1 MFTPIHRALGLEP
14 GNLTMNDIN
23 QVIAGKVEETSDLDW
38 KKKFYSIQNNA
49 VMEEVAK
56 DIAAMANS
64 GGGWIVF
71 GIKEDGENNAAS
83 SVNPI
88 QWSADNER
96 QIRNI
101 AYSKIGPP
109 VVGIEFSKIPCGEN
123 PDDGYVVLMHIPD
136 SVDAPHFARKGDD
149 AFRAPWR
156 NGPHTEF
163 MTERDIERGF
173 RERFQRGVEQE
184 KTLQG
189 YFEQAAEAL
198 NPEQGVF
205 LAIAAVP
212 VTPIISAD
220 SITSGTASNYTRPWA
235 YSYFMASHHGE
246 HSEEHQVP
254 TSHTFMS
261 TSHTFIWNTGEYVK
275 GMRQWVLRSYA
286 LVPEDAK
293 YRKYLHDDG
302 TLLGAYQLGGVYN
315 KPSASNQ
322 YPVGKPNHCRSKD
335 IESSLIDFFSLLR
348 DHAQER
354 RVSGGFRIRVGLVG
368 DANSPILVRTFDGF
382 MQVLTDESYSEP
394 IKRFQPVS
402 TFIDPLAPIEDILPQ
417 LRTLALDIVNQGG
430 IQNLQIIAGEES

>member
-14 GNLTMNDIN
+14 GDLTLEII
-23 QVIAGKVEETSDLDW
+23 QKAIEEGLEETSDLDW
-38 KKKFYSIQNNA
+38 KKELYNYKKPAWF
-49 VMEEVAK
+49 EESSK

-71 GIKEDGENNAAS
+71 GVGEDGKNNGAS
-83 SVNPI
+83 SINPI
-88 QWSADNER
+88 QWSATDEQR
-96 QIRNI
+96 ILKA

-109 VVGIEFSKIPCGEN
+109 VVGIEFSKIPYGEN

-136 SVDAPHFARKGDD
+136 SADAPHFARKGDD
-149 AFRAPWR
+149 AFVAPQR

-163 MTERDIERGF
+163 MTDRDIERGF

-212 VTPIISAD
+212 ITPIISAD
-220 SITSGTASNYTRPWA
+220 PIPSGTASEYSHPQA
-235 YSYFMASHHGE
+235 YSYFIASHQGK
-246 HSEEHQVP
+246 SPKEEKIE
-254 TSHTFMS
+254 TEF
-261 TSHTFIWNTGEYVK
+261 TFIWNLGEHVK
-275 GMRQWVLRSYA
+275 GMRRWVIRNLQQTTGG
-286 LVPEDAK
+286 K

-302 TLLGAYQLGGVYN
+302 TLVGAYQLGGVYN
-315 KPSASNQ
+315 ESAPSDQ

-335 IESSLIDFFSLLR
+335 IESALIDFFSLLR
-348 DHAQER
+348 EHAKER

-368 DANSPILVRTFDGF
+368 DSNSPILVRTFEGLINIL
-382 MQVLTDESYSEP
+382 MDEKYSEP
-394 IKRFQPVS
+394 INRFQPVS
-402 TFIDPLAPIEDILPQ
+402 AFIDPLAPIEDILPP

-430 IQNLQIIAGEES
+430 IQNLQVIAGEES

>member
-23 QVIAGKVEETSDLDW
+23 QVIAGKVEETADLDW

-71 GIKEDGENNAAS
+71 GIKEDGENNVAS

-109 VVGIEFSKIPCGEN
+109 VAGIEFFKIPCGEN
-123 PDDGYVVLMHIPD
+123 PDEGYIVLMHIPD
-136 SVDAPHFARKGDD
+136 SVYAPHFARKGDD

-235 YSYFMASHHGE
+235 YSYFMASRRGNC
-246 HSEEHQVP
+246 SKEEKIE
-254 TSHTFMS
+254 TEFN
-261 TSHTFIWNTGEYVK
+261 FIWSQGECVK
-275 GMRQWVLRSYA
+275 GMRQWVVRSSA
-286 LVPEDAK
+286 QAAAK
-293 YRKYLHDDG
+293 YRKHLHDDG

-315 KPSASNQ
+315 ESAPSDQ
-322 YPVGKPNHCRSKD
+322 YPVGKPNHCMSRD
-335 IESSLIDFFSLLR
+335 IEHALIDFFSLLR
-348 DHAQER
+348 EHAKER
-354 RVSGGFRIRVGLVG
+354 RVSGGFHIRVGLVG
-368 DANSPILVRTFDGF
+368 DANSPILVRTFEGLINIL
-382 MQVLTDESYSEP
+382 MDEKYSEP
-394 IKRFQPVS
+394 INRFQPVS
-402 TFIDPLAPIEDILPQ
+402 TFIDPLAPIEDVLPP
-417 LRTLALDIVNQGG
+417 LRTLALDIVNQGN
-430 IQNLQIIAGEES
+430 IQNLQVIAEEEY

>member
-23 QVIAGKVEETSDLDW
+23 QVIAEKVEETADLDW
-38 KKKFYSIQNNA
+38 KKKFYGIQNNA

-56 DIAAMANS
+56 DISAMANS

-109 VVGIEFSKIPCGEN
+109 VAGIEFFKIPCGEN
-123 PDDGYVVLMHIPD
+123 PDEGYIVLMHIPD
-136 SVDAPHFARKGDD
+136 SVYAPHFARKGDD

-156 NGPHTEF
+156 NGPHTVF

-212 VTPIISAD
+212 VTPKISAGPVD
-220 SITSGTASNYTRPWA
+220 RRTAIQHTNPWA
-235 YSYFMASHHGE
+235 YSYLMASRRGNC
-246 HSEEHQVP
+246 SKEEKIE
-254 TSHTFMS
+254 TEFN
-261 TSHTFIWNTGEYVK
+261 FIWNQGEHVK
-275 GMRQWVLRSYA
+275 GMRRWVIRNLPQTTA
-286 LVPEDAK
+286 GK

-315 KPSASNQ
+315 ESAPSHQ

-335 IESSLIDFFSLLR
+335 IESALIDFFSLLR
-348 DHAQER
+348 EHAKER
-354 RVSGGFRIRVGLVG
+354 RTSGGFHIRVGLVG
-368 DANSPILVRTFDGF
+368 NANSPILVRTIDRFR
-382 MQVLTDESYSEP
+382 QALTEESYSEP
-394 IKRFQPVS
+394 VKRFQPVS
-402 TFIDPLAPIEDILPQ
+402 TFVDPLAPIEDILPS

-430 IQNLQIIAGEES
+430 IQNLQVIAREES

>member
-23 QVIAGKVEETSDLDW
+23 QVIAGKVEETADLDW

-136 SVDAPHFARKGDD
+136 SVDAPHFTRKGDD

-173 RERFQRGVEQE
+173 RERFQRRAEQE

-189 YFEQAAEAL
+189 YFEEATEAL

-212 VTPIISAD
+212 VTPKISAGSVD
-220 SITSGTASNYTRPWA
+220 RDKAIQHTNPWA
-235 YSYFMASHHGE
+235 YSYLIASRRGNC
-246 HSEEHQVP
+246 SKEEKIE
-254 TSHTFMS
+254 TEFN
-261 TSHTFIWNTGEYVK
+261 FIWNQGEHVK
-275 GMRQWVLRSYA
+275 GMRRWVIRNLPQTIA
-286 LVPEDAK
+286 GK

-302 TLLGAYQLGGVYN
+302 TLVGAYQLGGVYN

-322 YPVGKPNHCRSKD
+322 YPVGKPNHCMSAD
-335 IESSLIDFFSLLR
+335 IEKALIDFFSLLR
-348 DHAQER
+348 EHAKER
-354 RVSGGFRIRVGLVG
+354 RTSGGFHIRVGLIG
-368 DANSPILVRTFDGF
+368 QTREPI
-382 MQVLTDESYSEP
+382 VLRRMYAGISLLAEETDSEP

-402 TFIDPLAPIEDILPQ
+402 TFIDPLAPIEDILSP
-417 LRTLALDIVNQGG
+417 LRILALDIVNQGG
-430 IQNLQIIAGEES
+430 IQNLQVIAEEES

>member
-23 QVIAGKVEETSDLDW
+23 QVIAGKVEETADLDW

-136 SVDAPHFARKGDD
+136 SVDAPHFVRKGDD

-163 MTERDIERGF
+163 MTDRDIERGF

-212 VTPIISAD
+212 VTPKISA
-220 SITSGTASNYTRPWA
+220 APV
-235 YSYFMASHHGE
+235 
-246 HSEEHQVP
+246 SEETMYQYANQMLNPGFLHNFERTMHEIGFPPNPEVKKGYRRWLVRTNVNSKVQYRKYFCDDGSMLV
-254 TSHTFMS
+254 SYQLGHIKRGNELFHDESKKNHCLSKHIEFVIADFMS
-261 TSHTFIWNTGEYVK
+261 L
-275 GMRQWVLRSYA
+275 LRSYSQGHK
-286 LVPEDAK
+286 V
-293 YRKYLHDDG
+293 YG
-302 TLLGAYQLGGVYN
+302 TY
-315 KPSASNQ
+315 
-322 YPVGKPNHCRSKD
+322 
-335 IESSLIDFFSLLR
+335 
-348 DHAQER
+348 
-354 RVSGGFRIRVGLVG
+354 RIRAGLVG
-368 DANSPILVRTFDGF
+368 SSDSPITIRTMSNFNE
-382 MQVLTDESYSEP
+382 VLEESYSEP

-402 TFIDPLAPIEDILPQ
+402 TFIDPLAPIEDILPP
-417 LRTLALDIVNQGG
+417 LCTLALDIVNQGG
-430 IQNLQIIAGEES
+430 IQNLQVIAGEES

>member
-23 QVIAGKVEETSDLDW
+23 QVIARKVEETADLDW

-136 SVDAPHFARKGDD
+136 SVDAPHSARKGDD

-198 NPEQGVF
+198 NPEEGVF

-212 VTPIISAD
+212 VTPKISAGPVD
-220 SITSGTASNYTRPWA
+220 RKTVIQHTNPWA
-235 YSYFMASHHGE
+235 YSYFMTSYLGNYPQE
-246 HSEEHQVP
+246 PQV
-254 TSHTFMS
+254 S
-261 TSHTFIWNTGEYVK
+261 TNGMFIWSGGDIVK
-275 GMRQWVLRSYA
+275 GMRRWVLRNA
-286 LVPEDAK
+286 AQATAK
-293 YRKYLHDDG
+293 YCKHLHDDG
-302 TLLGAYQLGGVYN
+302 TLTGGYCLKRVRGTQ
-315 KPSASNQ
+315 STSEQ
-322 YPVGKPNHCRSKD
+322 YLAGEINRCTSIDVEKA
-335 IESSLIDFFSLLR
+335 LIDFFSLLR
-348 DHAQER
+348 EHAQER
-354 RVSGGFRIRVGLVG
+354 RTSGGFHIRVGLVG
-368 DANSPILVRTFDGF
+368 NANSPIVLRTHDRFTWDL
-382 MQVLTDESYSEP
+382 MSESEPEP

-402 TFIDPLAPIEDILPQ
+402 TFIDPLAPIEDILPP

-430 IQNLQIIAGEES
+430 IQNLQVIAGEES

>member
-23 QVIAGKVEETSDLDW
+23 QVIAGKVEETADLDW
-38 KKKFYSIQNNA
+38 KKKFYGTQNNA

-71 GIKEDGENNAAS
+71 GIKEGGENNAAS

-88 QWSADNER
+88 PWSADNER
-96 QIRNI
+96 LIFNV

-109 VVGIEFSKIPCGEN
+109 VIGIEFFKIPCGEN
-123 PDDGYVVLMHIPD
+123 PDDGYVVLMHVPD

-149 AFRAPWR
+149 AFRAPRR
-156 NGPHTEF
+156 NGPHTVF
-163 MTERDIERGF
+163 MTDRDIERGF

-184 KTLQG
+184 KTLQR

-212 VTPIISAD
+212 VTPKISAGPVD
-220 SITSGTASNYTRPWA
+220 RRTANQHINPWA
-235 YSYFMASHHGE
+235 FSYLMASRRG
-246 HSEEHQVP
+246 SCSKEEKIE
-254 TSHTFMS
+254 TKFD
-261 TSHTFIWNTGEYVK
+261 FIWSQGECVK
-275 GMRQWVLRSYA
+275 GMRQWVVRSSA
-286 LVPEDAK
+286 QAPAK
-293 YRKYLHDDG
+293 YRKHLHDDG

-315 KPSASNQ
+315 ESAPSDQ
-322 YPVGKPNHCRSKD
+322 YPVGKPNHCMSKD
-335 IESSLIDFFSLLR
+335 IESALIDFFSLLR
-348 DHAQER
+348 EHAKER
-354 RVSGGFRIRVGLVG
+354 RVSGGFHIRVGLVG
-368 DANSPILVRTFDGF
+368 DAGSSIVLRFIDGATKIL
-382 MQVLTDESYSEP
+382 LPESYSEP

-402 TFIDPLAPIEDILPQ
+402 TFIDPLAPIEDILPP

-430 IQNLQIIAGEES
+430 IQNLQVIAREES